1 MHVNYS
7 CSYILTVAT
16 GIKLSRLELQ
26 IMEYFWRH
34 EEASVREVY
43 ESIPEE
49 QRPAFTTVQTITQR
63 LEQKGA
69 LSRSGKIGNALV
81 FKPVITRPSVYRK
94 MIDDLL
100 ELFGGSAHP
109 LVSHLVDSGK
119 ISLEE
124 LKELE
129 ARAATTRRR
138 KGGKA

>member
-1 MHVNYS
+1 M
-7 CSYILTVAT
+7 APD
-16 GIKLSRLELQ
+16 IKLTRLELEV
-26 IMEYFWRH
+26 MEYFWRSD
-34 EEASVREVY
+34 EASVREIF

-69 LSRSGKIGNALV
+69 LVRSGKVGNALV

-119 ISLEE
+119 ISLED

-129 ARAATTRRR
+129 ARAAGAATSKRR
-138 KGGKA
+138 KGGKR